1 MQDVG
6 HRAEC
11 LAVDRR
17 RLQANQ
23 VGVVEIIGIGQRR
36 PSVSRREEH
45 DAV

>member
-6 HRAEC
+6 HRAES
-11 LAVDRR
+11 LAVYRR

>member
-6 HRAEC
+6 HRAESV
-11 LAVDRR
+11 AVYRR
-17 RLQANQ
+17 RLEANQ
-23 VGVVEIIGIGQRR
+23 VGVVKIIGIRQRR